1 MFLFLD
7 SSILY
12 SLSTSTIRLSLVSWA
27 ENKVRRVEVADLEDA
42 DGAEGSI
49 LLIFQ
54 ETMFQGTMFIVE

>member
-12 SLSTSTIRLSLVSWA
+12 SLSTSTIRLSLVCWA